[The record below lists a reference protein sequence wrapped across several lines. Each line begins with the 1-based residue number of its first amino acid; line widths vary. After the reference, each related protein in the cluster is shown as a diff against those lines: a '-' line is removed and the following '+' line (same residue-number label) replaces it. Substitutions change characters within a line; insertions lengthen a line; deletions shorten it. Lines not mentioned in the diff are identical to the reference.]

1 MIKTFSLGLDLLKV
15 WFKLS
20 LELRN
25 CKKLLFNLCKAQS
38 IENYIRSIESCRKAK
53 ISKHKKAITYP
64 FEAQI
69 TIPFFQYVRT
79 S

>member
-25 CKKLLFNLCKAQS
+25 CRKLLFNFCKAQS
-38 IENYIRSIESCRKAK
+38 IESCRSVK
-53 ISKHKKAITYP
+53 INKRKKAITSL
-64 FEAQI
+64 FESQI
-69 TIPFFQYVRT
+69 AIRFFQYLKDIIR
-79 S
+79 